1 MTRKTAGLHLG
12 VALTGAG
19 WHPGAWR
26 AAHARPAELLTAQYW
41 ADLVRKAESG
51 LLDFVTFEDR
61 FTVFDRGVPDDSTDL
76 VAGQLDSVLV
86 ASRVAPLTRHIGL
99 IPTAVVTHTEPFHL
113 SKAIATLD
121 YVSGGRA
128 GVRLRVSGDPREA
141 ALFGRRRVD
150 DQHAGELLDEAAD
163 YATVLGLL
171 WDSWEDDAEIRDNTT
186 GRFIDRDKLHYADFA
201 GEFFSVRGPSITPR
215 PPQGRPPIA
224 ALAHSGRA
232 HRFVGASADLG
243 FITPDD
249 ENTAAAIVADI
260 TGDRHDDAPV
270 RLVVDLAVTI
280 GDTDADAHRRADELN
295 SLSAQPY
302 SSDAEIVVGSASTVA
317 DRIAQWASLD
327 GIDGVRLRPAALPDD
342 LTAITRSVVP
352 ILQGRGLFRKSYAES
367 TLRGRLGLSRPA
379 NLFTERVSAS

>member
-163 YATVLGLL
+163 YATALGLL

>member
-1 MTRKTAGLHLG
+1 MTKKRRDHPGSGTHR
-12 VALTGAG
+12 AG

-41 ADLVRKAESG
+41 ADLVRKGRVRTAG
-51 LLDFVTFEDR
+51 FRDV
-61 FTVFDRGVPDDSTDL
+61 RGPIHRIRSRRSRRQHRPG
-76 VAGQLDSVLV
+76 AGQLDSVLV

-99 IPTAVVTHTEPFHL
+99 IPTAVVTHRT
-113 SKAIATLD
+113 
-121 YVSGGRA
+121 VSPVQGDRDT
-128 GVRLRVSGDPREA
+128 RLRERRTGGYGCGYRAIPGGA

-163 YATVLGLL
+163 YATALGLL

-186 GRFIDRDKLHYADFA
+186 GRFIDRDKLRTRISPASSSRFAD
-201 GEFFSVRGPSITPR
+201 RPSSTPW
-215 PPQGRPPIA
+215 GRPPIA

-295 SLSAQPY
+295 SLSAQPIPAMLDCGGVCFPWPTA
-302 SSDAEIVVGSASTVA
+302 SHSGPRSTASTGSGSGG
-317 DRIAQWASLD
+317 Q
-327 GIDGVRLRPAALPDD
+327 
-342 LTAITRSVVP
+342 
-352 ILQGRGLFRKSYAES
+352 
-367 TLRGRLGLSRPA
+367 LSPMI
-379 NLFTERVSAS
+379 